1 MKEHVIDIV
10 IIILLTIYIILKLI
24 TIYQYD
30 KLKIKV
36 EQLERN
42 NNQVHEY
49 ILNRIGG

>member
-1 MKEHVIDIV
+1 MKEHVIDVIV
-10 IIILLTIYIILKLI
+10 IILLIIHIILQLI
-24 TIYQYD
+24 TIYKYD

-42 NNQVHEY
+42 NTQVHEY